1 MQEIDNTRK
10 WIATKCGRDYT
21 VLDADADADADADE
35 AGQIRIGST
44 TLTGGHKISDGLWE
58 SDDQAYLYVQRGADL
73 LIGQR
78 TVAGATTISS
88 TYSLG
93 ALRGTENDGDQN
105 AIKSIATKAYSTRDK
120 GQFDQAMQAANA
132 TYWRTEA

>member
-21 VLDADADADADADE
+21 VLDADADG

-93 ALRGTENDGDQN
+93 ALRGTENDGDEN
-105 AIKSIATKAYSTRDK
+105 AIKSTR
-120 GQFDQAMQAANA
+120 NIL
-132 TYWRTEA
+132 

>member
-21 VLDADADADADADE
+21 VLDADADG

-73 LIGQR
+73 LIGQAHGNATYDQQHLQQAHCAARR
-78 TVAGATTISS
+78 TMVII
-88 TYSLG
+88 LF
-93 ALRGTENDGDQN
+93 
-105 AIKSIATKAYSTRDK
+105 KSIAPKAYSK
-120 GQFDQAMQAANA
+120 GDLKANLINNA
-132 TYWRTEA
+132 VCKRYLLRTES